1 MYNAMCFS
9 ELACLARSDHTSS
22 WHCVKLSENKALH
35 THWSSK
41 TESPHI
47 AGLLPPILAFQ
58 FSFVSHFFIMCSI
71 VHIHPNQ
78 FLLLG
83 TMRLSV
89 TQNLN

>member
-9 ELACLARSDHTSS
+9 DLACLARSDHTCP
-22 WHCVKLSENKALH
+22 WHCVKFSENKALH
-35 THWSSK
+35 TRWSSK
-41 TESPHI
+41 TESSQI
-47 AGLLPPILAFQ
+47 AGLLPPLLALQ

-78 FLLLG
+78 LLLLG